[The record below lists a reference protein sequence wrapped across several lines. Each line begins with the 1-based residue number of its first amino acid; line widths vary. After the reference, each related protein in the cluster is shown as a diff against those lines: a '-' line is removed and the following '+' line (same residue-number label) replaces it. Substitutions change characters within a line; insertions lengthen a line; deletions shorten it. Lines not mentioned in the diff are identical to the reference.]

1 MISVVII
8 EDDFISSDLLIS
20 FLNELDEEVEI
31 KAVLR
36 SVRDGIEFLRNQPE
50 VDIIFSDIQLS
61 DGLSFQIFEEISLR
75 SPVIFVSAYD
85 QYLVNAF
92 EYGGIDYLLKPVSK
106 EGISNAISKYK
117 SLQKH
122 FFEKNIFVRNFLDE
136 YLTTKKTR
144 VIVKKGAS
152 NISLLLA
159 DVVFFYTENLVV
171 YVYDNRGNKYLIDK
185 SLNNLENELERK
197 TFFRANRQYILN
209 INYVQSYK
217 NYERVKLLVS
227 LTVKDIDHMIIVG
240 QEKAKIFRHWLAE
253 A

>member
-1 MISVVII
+1 M
-8 EDDFISSDLLIS
+8 
-20 FLNELDEEVEI
+20 DEEIEV
-31 KAVLR
+31 KTVLR
-36 SVRDGIEFLRNQPE
+36 SVKDGIEFLRMHPE
-50 VDIIFSDIQLS
+50 ADLILSDIQLS
-61 DGLSFQIFEEISLR
+61 DGLSFQIFEEVSLR
-75 SPVIFVSAYD
+75 CPVIFVSAYD

-106 EGISNAISKYK
+106 EGIGNALSKYR

-122 FFEKNIFVRNFLDE
+122 FLEKNVFIRKFLDE

-152 NISLLLA
+152 NISLLLS

-171 YVYDNRGNKYLIDK
+171 YVYDNKGNKYLIDK
-185 SLNNLENELERK
+185 SLNSLENELDHK

-209 INYVQSYK
+209 INYVQGYK

-240 QEKAKIFRHWLAE
+240 QEKAKNFRHWLAE